1 MDQLPTCSL
10 KFNSDENCRNGLNGG
25 GSLIRDMRGKLTMA
39 YSLVLGAGTSD
50 WAKAASLLYGIT
62 W

>member
-1 MDQLPTCSL
+1 MGGGYRGTIPIDARVA
-10 KFNSDENCRNGLNGG
+10 RNGLNGG